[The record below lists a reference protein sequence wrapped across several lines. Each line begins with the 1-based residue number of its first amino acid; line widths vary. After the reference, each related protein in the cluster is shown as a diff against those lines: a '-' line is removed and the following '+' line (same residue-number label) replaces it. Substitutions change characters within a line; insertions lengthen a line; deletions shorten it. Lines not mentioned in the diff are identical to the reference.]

1 MFQMLPDLSVSDPT
15 GRIPLYTSHDGQIG
29 PDPFALAG
37 ERPRFSLSK
46 LALYLAPPALVGE
59 FLPDCPW
66 AGVSR
71 LRPSVPWPSAHA
83 TRDHLLTQFRQS
95 LATCIGDAAVVAV
108 ALS

>member
-15 GRIPLYTSHDGQIG
+15 GRIPLYTSRDGQIG

-66 AGVSR
+66 AEVSR
-71 LRPSVPWPSAHA
+71 VRPAIPGRLPMRHGTIFSRNFGRAWQPA
-83 TRDHLLTQFRQS
+83 
-95 LATCIGDAAVVAV
+95 
-108 ALS
+108 